1 MKAVEE
7 KINIAM
13 EERILPRQKQP
24 SWVLTNSVSNVLSAE
39 FLKVLGFDEKS
50 TGINI
55 IGSMQ
60 TREKKYFPRDENSKK
75 TKNVLIPWCDSVHS
89 RVLVL
94 SLSQESALT

>member
-13 EERILPRQKQP
+13 EERILSRQKQP
-24 SWVLTNSVSNVLSAE
+24 SWVLTNRVSNVLSAE

-60 TREKKYFPRDENSKK
+60 TREKKYFRRDENSKK
-75 TKNVLIPWCDSVHS
+75 KTKCINTMV
-89 RVLVL
+89 
-94 SLSQESALT
+94 

>member
-1 MKAVEE
+1 MEE

-13 EERILPRQKQP
+13 EERILTRQKQP
-24 SWVLTNSVSNVLSAE
+24 SWVLTNHVSNVLSPE

-60 TREKKYFPRDENSKK
+60 TREKKYFPRDDNSKK
-75 TKNVLIPWCDSVHS
+75 QNVLIPWCNSVHS
-89 RVLVL
+89 RVLVS
-94 SLSQESALT
+94 SLKNLP